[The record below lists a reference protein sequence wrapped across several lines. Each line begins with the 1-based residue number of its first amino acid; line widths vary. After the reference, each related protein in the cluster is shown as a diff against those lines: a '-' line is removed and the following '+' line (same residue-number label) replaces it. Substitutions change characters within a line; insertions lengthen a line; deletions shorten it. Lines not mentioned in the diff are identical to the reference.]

1 MNVNDVQAWIGIV
14 GVILG
19 AGIGYG
25 ALTQRISSLE
35 ARTKTLES
43 NLELFERGLYT
54 KMDSVLDKV
63 NQLALTV
70 GRLEERISRTL

>member
-1 MNVNDVQAWIGIV
+1 MTVNDIQSWVGIV

-25 ALTQRISSLE
+25 ALVQRISSLE
-35 ARTKTLES
+35 ARTKALES

-54 KMDSVLDKV
+54 KMDAVLEKV
-63 NQLALTV
+63 NQLSNTV
-70 GRLEERISRTL
+70 GRLEERISKTL